1 MQIINKRNMI
11 VCLILILLF
20 ISISSFKYY
29 ENFTINTSKT
39 IIINKPE
46 INNNIVTCKINF
58 NGKKIKLRNEYQGV
72 DNLYDGVE
80 GFISLFVPHM
90 FLTNDKIIVR
100 SKICKKF
107 YDNLLKLKSYYEFLN
122 IGPIFFNIDC
132 SFKETK
138 NLIERK
144 SIATFTGG
152 VDSFYTL
159 LKEIKNIDTILY
171 CINYDVQENQKEL
184 LNEQLKTVK
193 KIAKKLN
200 KKFIICKT
208 NQRNVIENNIS
219 YLQNLKTKY
228 KDLWGYFLH
237 GPCLFSNAY
246 NLSLDYK
253 KIYIPSTHPRNDSN
267 FLWGSTFYIDHLYSS
282 SFLEISHNGDCTRV
296 DKIKEL
302 INLDKKLFFSYLKVC
317 YNNKNQKYN
326 CSNCE
331 KCRRTYIPIGI
342 LNKNYLSQLKTFNID
357 INQFEKIKNNYF
369 KIKFNKISDKHFQDE
384 IKNLEKNNIKL

>member
-1 MQIINKRNMI
+1 MQISNKSNI
-11 VCLILILLF
+11 FICLIIVLIFTL
-20 ISISSFKYY
+20 ISSFKYY
-29 ENFTINTSKT
+29 ENFTINTPKT

-46 INNNIVTCKINF
+46 INNNIITCKINF
-58 NGKKIKLRNEYQGV
+58 NGKKIKLKNEYHGI

-80 GFISLFVPHM
+80 GFISLFIPHM

-107 YDNLLKLKSYYEFLN
+107 YDNLLKLKAYYESLN

-132 SFKETK
+132 NFKETK
-138 NLIERK
+138 NLMNRK
-144 SIATFTGG
+144 NIATFTGG

-159 LKEIKNIDTILY
+159 LKEVKNIDTILY

-184 LNEQLKTVK
+184 LDQQLKTVK
-193 KIAKKLN
+193 EIANKLN

-208 NQRNVIENNIS
+208 NQRNVLENNIN
-219 YLQNLKTKY
+219 YLKNLKTKY
-228 KDLWGYFLH
+228 KDLWGYFLF

-246 NLSLDYK
+246 NLSNDYK
-253 KIYIPSTHPRNDSN
+253 KIYIPSSLAKNDSN

-296 DKIKEL
+296 DKIKEI
-302 INLDKKLFFSYLKVC
+302 INLNKNLFFEYLKVC
-317 YNNKNQKYN
+317 YNNEDQKYN
-326 CSNCE
+326 CSKCE

-357 INQFEKIKNNYF
+357 LNQFEKIKNDYY
-369 KIKFNKISDKHFQDE
+369 KIKFNKISDKRFQDE
-384 IKNLEKNNIKL
+384 IKNLEKNKH

>member
-1 MQIINKRNMI
+1 MMQIINRSNMFI
-11 VCLILILLF
+11 CLIIVLIFTL
-20 ISISSFKYY
+20 ISSFKYY
-29 ENFTINTSKT
+29 ENFTINTPKT

-46 INNNIVTCKINF
+46 INNNIITCKINF
-58 NGKKIKLRNEYQGV
+58 NGKKIKLKNEYHGI

-80 GFISLFVPHM
+80 GFISLFIPHM

-107 YDNLLKLKSYYEFLN
+107 YDNLLKLKAYYESLN

-132 SFKETK
+132 NFKETK
-138 NLIERK
+138 NLMNRK
-144 SIATFTGG
+144 NIATFTGG

-159 LKEIKNIDTILY
+159 LKEVKNIDTILY

-184 LNEQLKTVK
+184 LDQQLKTVK
-193 KIAKKLN
+193 EIANKLN

-208 NQRNVIENNIS
+208 NQRNVLENNIN
-219 YLQNLKTKY
+219 YLKNLKTKY
-228 KDLWGYFLH
+228 KDLWGYFLF

-246 NLSLDYK
+246 NLSNDYK
-253 KIYIPSTHPRNDSN
+253 KIYIPSSLAKNDSN

-296 DKIKEL
+296 DKIKEI
-302 INLDKKLFFSYLKVC
+302 INLNKNLFFEYLKVC
-317 YNNKNQKYN
+317 YNNEDQKYN
-326 CSNCE
+326 CSKCE

-357 INQFEKIKNNYF
+357 LNQFEKIKNDYY
-369 KIKFNKISDKHFQDE
+369 KIKFNKISDKRFQDE
-384 IKNLEKNNIKL
+384 IKNLEKNKH

>member
-1 MQIINKRNMI
+1 MMQIINRSNMFI
-11 VCLILILLF
+11 CLIIVLIFTL
-20 ISISSFKYY
+20 ISSFKYY
-29 ENFTINTSKT
+29 ENFTINTQKT

-46 INNNIVTCKINF
+46 INNNIITCKINF
-58 NGKKIKLRNEYQGV
+58 NGKKIKLKNEYHGI

-80 GFISLFVPHM
+80 GFISLFIPHM

-107 YDNLLKLKSYYEFLN
+107 YDNLLKLKAYYESLN

-132 SFKETK
+132 NFKETK
-138 NLIERK
+138 NLMNRK
-144 SIATFTGG
+144 NIATFTGG

-159 LKEIKNIDTILY
+159 LKEVKNIDTILY

-184 LNEQLKTVK
+184 LDQQLKTVK
-193 KIAKKLN
+193 EIANKLN

-208 NQRNVIENNIS
+208 NQRNVLENNIN
-219 YLQNLKTKY
+219 YLKNLKTMY
-228 KDLWGYFLH
+228 KDLWGYFLF

-246 NLSLDYK
+246 NLSNDYK
-253 KIYIPSTHPRNDSN
+253 KIYIPSSLAKNDSN

-296 DKIKEL
+296 DKIKEI
-302 INLDKKLFFSYLKVC
+302 INLNKNLFFEYLKVC
-317 YNNKNQKYN
+317 YNNEDQKYN
-326 CSNCE
+326 CSKCE

-357 INQFEKIKNNYF
+357 LNQFEKIKNDYY
-369 KIKFNKISDKHFQDE
+369 KIKFNKISDKRFQDE
-384 IKNLEKNNIKL
+384 IKNLEKNKH

>member
-1 MQIINKRNMI
+1 MMQISNRNNMFI
-11 VCLILILLF
+11 CLIIALIFTL
-20 ISISSFKYY
+20 ISSFKYY
-29 ENFTINTSKT
+29 ENFTINTPKT

-46 INNNIVTCKINF
+46 INNNIITCKINF
-58 NGKKIKLRNEYQGV
+58 NGKKIKLKNEYHGI

-80 GFISLFVPHM
+80 GFISLFIPHM

-107 YDNLLKLKSYYEFLN
+107 YDNLLKLKAYYESLN

-132 SFKETK
+132 NFKETK
-138 NLIERK
+138 NLMNRK
-144 SIATFTGG
+144 NIATFTGG

-159 LKEIKNIDTILY
+159 LKEVKNIDTILY

-184 LNEQLKTVK
+184 LDQQLKTVK
-193 KIAKKLN
+193 EIANKLN

-208 NQRNVIENNIS
+208 NQRNVLENNIN
-219 YLQNLKTKY
+219 YLKNLKTKY
-228 KDLWGYFLH
+228 KDLWGYFLF

-246 NLSLDYK
+246 NLSNDYK
-253 KIYIPSTHPRNDSN
+253 KIYIPSSLAKNDSN

-296 DKIKEL
+296 DKIKEI
-302 INLDKKLFFSYLKVC
+302 INLNKNLFFEYLKVC
-317 YNNKNQKYN
+317 YNNEDQKYN
-326 CSNCE
+326 CSKCE

-357 INQFEKIKNNYF
+357 LNQFEKIKNDYY
-369 KIKFNKISDKHFQDE
+369 KIKFNKISDKRFQDE
-384 IKNLEKNNIKL
+384 IKNLEKNKH